1 MISACDCQLTI
12 AELYAGRERRK
23 DVLGTCET
31 TSTTSG
37 TMAVGRKENEG
48 ERGEGGRVYKT
59 PNDGRRNLK
68 SNEMIFSKEEAI
80 CPHGGEQR
88 YSCLF
93 RR

>member
-1 MISACDCQLTI
+1 MRDDVDD
-12 AELYAGRERRK
+12 ERDDGGGEERERG
-23 DVLGTCET
+23 GT
-31 TSTTSG
+31 
-37 TMAVGRKENEG
+37 R
-48 ERGEGGRVYKT
+48 RGRVYKT
-59 PNDGRRNLK
+59 PDDGRRNLK